1 MGAAVELISAFVD
14 KAKGVLLETHRLN
27 SGEWD
32 PLQAAR
38 HQDDLQSL
46 ADYAVNLELD
56 EVHAAVLDL
65 YAYVSVFAEGTL
77 KPNVAQRK
85 ELERLIHDAQAQVLP
100 LAPASA
106 SAPASA
112 DAASVYLLAP
122 GLELARGLR
131 AALRQEGLQLTVF
144 DDGDAFADA
153 LRAQLPQAILIES
166 AFVGATSELLDG
178 LAVDM
183 PEATRLPLIGIDD
196 GEPSARLKALVG
208 GADLFLARLDDPTA
222 AAQIKELISGQSSEP
237 FRVLVVDDDRQM
249 CTYCASILSRAG
261 MQVETTMD
269 AALVPAMVQRF
280 KPDLVLMDLYM
291 PGIDGLTLTAELR
304 RQADA
309 VVLPIVFLSGEQS
322 EEARFQAIQVGG
334 DDFLTKPIRPRHL
347 VTAVRS
353 RIKRVRALGKQLT
366 RRRGD
371 ATGYMRRGAFLDHL
385 RERKAS
391 TLATEMSSVL
401 LVVSVDQG
409 SELQERLSLSVG
421 HELEQAVAMRLASNF
436 EDSDRYCLIQEFG
449 FGVYIDRPRRDALL
463 AFADRLREAVVG
475 QSFKVDGQ
483 DMRLSVSIGLAL
495 IPSSERSVDD
505 WINAAFAA
513 ARTAHRLG
521 GNRVEGILSDANSAL
536 PPERLLRIREL
547 LRDAVDKRGM
557 SIDFQPLI
565 PLRGTE
571 AGRYAML
578 TYLADPKEPLG
589 GIGRQDYVPVAREL
603 GLQQAI
609 DRMLIT
615 HALRALDDQR
625 SLNRV
630 RDLLVPVDFASVDR
644 DQLAWMQSEFAR
656 RKHVDQRLTLEFDAS
671 ALIDSEAAR
680 RVLDRLRADGIRLG
694 VAERSPRLGHLGE
707 LVQLPLKVLRLP
719 AAVLQAMD
727 AEVTGPA
734 LENWQRSGRELV
746 VEDVRDL
753 SGITRFWNI
762 GADYLQGDALAT
774 ASPRLDFDFSEINLG

>member
-1 MGAAVELISAFVD
+1 MTTRGATASVRVHSLNLPPPAAAALGSALGALGWRMQAFEQVDDWLASLKDDVPDLLLTRAAAVPAVAQALDSLSLQDPRMASVQLVAFASRDQRLPAELAGADLVIEDTRIDAVLARLREWVAGLDRSPFR
-14 KAKGVLLETHRLN
+14 VLLIDDDAEARLYA
-27 SGEWD
+27 STVLGRVGMQVEAFGEAD
-32 PLQAAR
+32 AALAR
-38 HQDDLQSL
+38 ARDWRPDLVL
-46 ADYAVNLELD
+46 
-56 EVHAAVLDL
+56 LDL
-65 YAYVSVFAEGTL
+65 YM
-77 KPNVAQRK
+77 
-85 ELERLIHDAQAQVLP
+85 
-100 LAPASA
+100 
-106 SAPASA
+106 
-112 DAASVYLLAP
+112 P
-122 GLELARGLR
+122 G
-131 AALRQEGLQLTVF
+131 
-144 DDGDAFADA
+144 
-153 LRAQLPQAILIES
+153 
-166 AFVGATSELLDG
+166 LDG
-178 LAVDM
+178 LAV
-183 PEATRLPLIGIDD
+183 TR
-196 GEPSARLKALVG
+196 RL
-208 GADLFLARLDDPTA
+208 R
-222 AAQIKELISGQSSEP
+222 
-237 FRVLVVDDDRQM
+237 
-249 CTYCASILSRAG
+249 
-261 MQVETTMD
+261 
-269 AALVPAMVQRF
+269 
-280 KPDLVLMDLYM
+280 
-291 PGIDGLTLTAELR
+291 AEL
-304 RQADA
+304 QPQPQ
-309 VVLPIVFLSGEQS
+309 VVVLSGEERQQ
-322 EEARFQAIQVGG
+322 ARFNALRVGV

-409 SELQERLSLSVG
+409 SDLQERLSLSVG

-436 EDSDRYCLIQEFG
+436 ADSDRYCLIQEFG

-463 AFADRLREAVVG
+463 AFADRLREAVAG

-483 DMRLSVSIGLAL
+483 DMRLTVSVGLAL

-521 GNRVEGILSDANSAL
+521 GNRIEGILSDADSAL

-557 SIDFQPLI
+557 AIDFQPLI

-656 RKHVDQRLTLEFDAS
+656 RKHVDQRLRLEFDAS

-727 AEVTGPA
+727 AEATGPA